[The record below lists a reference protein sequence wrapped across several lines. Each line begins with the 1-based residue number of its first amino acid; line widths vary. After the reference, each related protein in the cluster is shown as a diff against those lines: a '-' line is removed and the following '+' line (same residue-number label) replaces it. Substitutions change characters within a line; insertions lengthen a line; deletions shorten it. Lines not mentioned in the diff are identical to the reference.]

1 MGFLQDEKYGIVHCR
16 CDVHGFYFSYVG
28 VFEYRC
34 KKWKKERKK
43 KHEYRERLLEL
54 IAKAKYICANDYS
67 DHTEN
72 EYIADMLLDKG
83 VTFVTGKN
91 DGGRWVPVTEGL
103 PKYTGIYFTTNTK
116 AAGKIRVEDLWFEDG
131 QFYEATYG
139 GFKERKVTH
148 WAKLPEPPE
157 GD

>member
-1 MGFLQDEKYGIVHCR
+1 MNDREKMI
-16 CDVHGFYFSYVG
+16 
-28 VFEYRC
+28 
-34 KKWKKERKK
+34 
-43 KHEYRERLLEL
+43 EL
-54 IAKAKYICANDYS
+54 IQSAVDGCA
-67 DHTEN
+67 
-72 EYIADMLLDKG
+72 EYWAGLIADHLIANG
-83 VTFVTGKN
+83 VTFATDTN
-91 DGGRWVPVTEGL
+91 DGGKWIPVTEGL